1 MSGKPRKNAGAPR
14 ARGKGRP
21 SPSSA
26 ESAVR
31 AVEDALFTRAIE
43 GNVAAQVFFLCNRAH
58 ERWRSTGRVALA
70 GGDDEQLG
78 RSFAEL
84 MRAATEGKGGTDRA
98 EDTPT

>member
-31 AVEDALFTRAIE
+31 AGEDALVTRAIE
-43 GNVAAQVFFLCNRAH
+43 GNVAAQVFFLCNRA
-58 ERWRSTGRVALA
+58 RWRSTGRVALA